1 VQIVP
6 FVQSLLDAHFIPL
19 LLLRQS
25 HSLLRR
31 LSKRISAH
39 TELVSDLSSLA
50 GALCIYSRKKDELKR
65 SEEKRREE
73 KVREEREKKMQQQV
87 EGGGKEAVKSFG
99 EKMERRI
106 RAQEKHAEVG
116 MYQVDE
122 FYL

>member
-1 VQIVP
+1 VQIIP

-25 HSLLRR
+25 HPLLRR

-50 GALCIYSRKKDELKR
+50 GALSIYSRKKDELKR

-73 KVREEREKKMQQQV
+73 KVREEREKKMQQV